1 MNEETKK
8 HLESGA
14 DIIVSVSGGKDST
27 ACCLK
32 LFEMGYSKS
41 DFRRVFMDTG
51 WEDASTYEYLDYLE
65 KHIGKIERIRKN
77 VDISQMPEDVQ
88 AFIQEEES
96 RLGHESDFLRL
107 VMKNYCFPSSFR
119 KFCTRVLK
127 IEPFADYL
135 LDQDNDVIVVLGLR
149 RAESQRRSTIT
160 EWEWSERYQNYV
172 WRPLYLWSEK
182 DVIDIHS
189 RFQVLPNS
197 LYLQGADRVGCYPCI
212 YSRKKEIKMLSKE
225 RLDLIDRIERFLGA
239 YNHRRSEAGKNPK
252 LDQLLN
258 MRMNLSGFHFH
269 PMFQGEI
276 GKDHIKNIYEWSQT
290 TYGGKQFALFD
301 IEEPSCAKWGLC
313 DFTQDNTTGD

>member
-1 MNEETKK
+1 MNQETKK

-32 LFEMGYSKS
+32 LFEMGYSKR

-77 VDISQMPEDVQ
+77 VDISKMPEDVQ
-88 AFIQEEES
+88 LFIQEEEK
-96 RLGHESDFLRL
+96 RLGHESDFIRM
-107 VMKNYCFPSSFR
+107 VFKNYCFPNSLR
-119 KFCTRVLK
+119 RYCTKALK

-135 LDQDNDVIVVLGLR
+135 LNQENDCIVIVGLR
-149 RAESQRRSTIT
+149 REESRARSTIT

-189 RFQVLPNS
+189 RFQVLPNN

-212 YSRKKEIKMLSKE
+212 YSKKKHIKMLSQK
-225 RLDLIDRIERFLGA
+225 RINLIDRIERFLGE
-239 YNHRRSEAGKNPK
+239 YNYKRSMGKGTKLEAM
-252 LDQLLN
+252 LN
-258 MRMNLSGFHFH
+258 NRLKIAGYLYH
-269 PMFQGEI
+269 PMFI
-276 GKDHIKNIYEWSQT
+276 GKLGEENIHSIHEWSQT
-290 TYGGKQFALFD
+290 TYGGKQLALFD

-313 DFTQDNTTGD
+313 DFGGSYE

>member
-1 MNEETKK
+1 MNEQTKK
-8 HLESGA
+8 HLDSGA

-27 ACCLK
+27 ACCLH
-32 LFEMGYSKS
+32 LFEMGYSQN
-41 DFRRVFMDTG
+41 DFKRVFIDTG
-51 WEDASTYEYLDYLE
+51 WEDETTYQYLDYLE
-65 KHIGKIERIRKN
+65 KYIGKIERIRKH
-77 VDISQMPEDVQ
+77 VDISQMPKDVQ
-88 AFIQEEES
+88 IFIEEEEQ

-107 VMKNYCFPSSFR
+107 VFKKFCFPSSFR
-119 KFCTRVLK
+119 KYCTRILK

-135 LDQDNDVIVVLGLR
+135 LDQDNDMIVVLGLR
-149 RAESQRRSTIT
+149 RAESQRRSAIT

-189 RFQVLPNS
+189 RFQVLPNN
-197 LYLQGADRVGCYPCI
+197 LYLRGADRVGCYPCI
-212 YSRKKEIKMLSKE
+212 YSRKKEIKMLSRE

-239 YNHRRSEAGKNPK
+239 YNYRRVKEAGTR
-252 LDQLLN
+252 LEMQLENRLA
-258 MRMNLSGFHFH
+258 LSGFLFH

-301 IEEPSCAKWGLC
+301 IEEPSCVKWGLC
-313 DFTQDNTTGD
+313 DFTQDNT

>member
-77 VDISQMPEDVQ
+77 VDISKMPEDVQ
-88 AFIQEEES
+88 NFIHQEEEY
-96 RLGHESDFLRL
+96 LGYESDFLRL
-107 VMKNYCFPSSFR
+107 VMKKNMFPNHFQKYC
-119 KFCTRVLK
+119 TTVLK
-127 IEPFADYL
+127 IEPFTNYI
-135 LDQDNDVIVVLGLR
+135 QEHDNDMIIVLGLR
-149 RAESQRRSTIT
+149 RAESKKRSTIE
-160 EWEWSERYQNYV
+160 EWEWNEKYNNYV

-189 RFQVLPNS
+189 RFQIIPNK
-197 LYLQGADRVGCYPCI
+197 LYLKGMNRVGCYPCI
-212 YSRKKEIKMLSKE
+212 YIRKKEISLLSQE
-225 RLDLIDRIERFLGA
+225 RIDLIDRIERFLGDF
-239 YNHRRSEAGKNPK
+239 NFKKRFGLDPK
-252 LDQLLN
+252 LDRLLLL
-258 MRMNLSGFHFH
+258 RHKLSGFHFQ
-269 PMFQGEI
+269 PMFLGEI
-276 GKDHIKNIYEWSQT
+276 GKDHIKNIHEWSQT
-290 TYGGKQFALFD
+290 SRGGKQFPLFD
-301 IEEPSCAKWGLC
+301 IEEPSCVKWGLC
-313 DFTQDNTTGD
+313 DFGGSYE